1 MHFHIAVWVGLLR
14 MGVSTKVI
22 WQRPLY
28 LFATSF
34 LWPFNNTWFLVWST
48 WRMLCI
54 FCHCLPH

>member
-1 MHFHIAVWVGLLR
+1 MTCYSNKVGVLMHFHIAVWVGLLR

-34 LWPFNNTWFLVWST
+34 L
-48 WRMLCI
+48 
-54 FCHCLPH
+54 